1 MKIDYHRYSNEE
13 YLFLK
18 DLIEDAYKDQKYNK
32 PYILELINKILNKQI
47 TPRSKETPWVNLS
60 TRKFMFKHPLNTMPL
75 FLNHKNRLTRIIV
88 RWRLNIGK

>member
-1 MKIDYHRYSNEE
+1 MKIDYFIYTPED
-13 YLFLK
+13 YQLLK

-32 PYILELINKILNKQI
+32 PYILKLIEKILNKQI

-60 TRKFMFKHPLNTMPL
+60 TRKFMFKHPLNIMPL

-88 RWRLNIGK
+88 RWRLKIGR